1 MRTKMRIQTKRKIQ
15 KAGDIRK
22 SNVFKYI
29 RSIGF
34 EIESQNFFKLTEQD
48 GKFYNIGTNRKTLN
62 QYDLKLLPD
71 GHSYDINLDADD
83 EDVDNDCEQE
93 NQCFHLTE
101 YFQEYVNGNEQW
113 VFEITNDISNKTK
126 LANRLRRF
134 PGCKYNRNEYNN
146 RYELL
151 TYPNGTKKP
160 TKTPLIVNLED
171 CGPMYEAE
179 WVYTYYNIGDQ
190 QNNTILS
197 FLKRTVDHLYNHLN
211 NMVKQKANLL
221 IHNANENIVA
231 GPPVDILHSKTGTN
245 LHYFQYNG
253 DYAKKNVGIED
264 ALLTIQTTFSTNVE
278 HIHEIYSH
286 IIENTIVVDNEHMV
300 DFTKEMT
307 LVNIV
312 DVCVKEMIKQFNTNN
327 PNNKLVEVDKYGN
340 PTKNIIV
347 KKIKSYLFL
356 IFYKLYQ
363 YLSNHQRI
371 VDKIINKTE
380 NEDVYFKN
388 FMALNPRHS
397 TLSFYKR
404 IIELLCEY
412 YNGPRQEIIPVFQ
425 ELINQPDAL
434 KKTLY
439 RKMKD
444 SVGYNN
450 EDIDSSD
457 PNYGDPWYSLL
468 SYFKHFEDVGTSTD
482 SDLKIEE
489 MEGGRKNNSEDE
501 EEQEEEQAEDEEE
514 EEEQEE
520 EEAEDDYYIPNN
532 DWLTKKRIDIQT
544 DDMTIHDDIILAE
557 IRVFPRLLHNYL
569 ISKNARNEK
578 VGGILLGDL
587 HRALKPISFGPGSK
601 SKRTRKRNKPQ
612 SI

>member
-1 MRTKMRIQTKRKIQ
+1 MRTKRRIQ
-15 KAGDIRK
+15 KAGDISK

-48 GKFYNIGTNRKTLN
+48 GKFYNIGTTRKTLN
-62 QYDLKLLPD
+62 LYDLKLLPD
-71 GHSYDINLDADD
+71 GHSYDVILNTDD
-83 EDVDNDCEQE
+83 EDVDNDCEKE
-93 NQCFHLTE
+93 NQCVHLTE

-151 TYPNGTKKP
+151 TYPTGAKKP
-160 TKTPLIVNLED
+160 TKTPLIVNLDD

-179 WVYTYYNIGDQ
+179 WVYTYYNIGEQ
-190 QNNTILS
+190 QHNTVLS

-211 NMVKQKANLL
+211 NMVHQKANLL
-221 IHNANENIVA
+221 IHNKNENIVA
-231 GPPVDILHSKTGTN
+231 GPPVDVLYSKTGTN
-245 LHYFQYNG
+245 LRYFQYNG
-253 DYAKKNVGIED
+253 DYAKKNVGIND
-264 ALLTIQTTFSTNVE
+264 ALLTIQTTFSTNIE

-286 IIENTIVVDNEHMV
+286 MIENKIVVDNEHMV
-300 DFTKEMT
+300 AFAKEIES
-307 LVNIV
+307 VNIV
-312 DVCVKEMIKQFNTNN
+312 NLCVKEMIKQFNLNN
-327 PNNKLVEVDKYGN
+327 SNNKKNQLVEADDDGYYEPSKAL
-340 PTKNIIV
+340 IV

-371 VDKIINKTE
+371 VDKIINKAVG
-380 NEDVYFKN
+380 EDVYFKN

-397 TLSFYKR
+397 TISFYKR
-404 IIELLCEY
+404 IIKLLCEY
-412 YNGPRQEIIPVFQ
+412 YDSDRDDMISVFQ

-450 EDIDSSD
+450 EDIPGSD
-457 PNYGDPWYSLL
+457 PNYGDPWYSFL
-468 SYFKHFEDVGTSTD
+468 SYFKHFEDVGTSIE
-482 SDLKIEE
+482 SELKFEE
-489 MEGGRKNNSEDE
+489 MEGGRKNNSEEEEE

-514 EEEQEE
+514 EEEY
-520 EEAEDDYYIPNN
+520 DYYIPNN

-601 SKRTRKRNKPQ
+601 SKRTRKRNKT
-612 SI
+612 